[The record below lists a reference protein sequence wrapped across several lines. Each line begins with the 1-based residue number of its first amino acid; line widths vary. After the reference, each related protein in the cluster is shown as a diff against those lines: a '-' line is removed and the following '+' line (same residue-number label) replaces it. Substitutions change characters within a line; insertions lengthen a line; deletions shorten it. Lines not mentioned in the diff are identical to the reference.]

1 MGDHSFNLGSVG
13 SETSIQSA
21 SDQEDMEA
29 VGAYEGGSGMTF
41 RAHNIGWPNV
51 GDGDAFREREETY
64 RESPKPEFWESPVC
78 GGHRDEKGPAKEA
91 EEGQPGMGDRDRA
104 W

>member
-51 GDGDAFREREETY
+51 GDGDAFRER
-64 RESPKPEFWESPVC
+64 
-78 GGHRDEKGPAKEA
+78 
-91 EEGQPGMGDRDRA
+91 GDVQGKSKA
-104 W
+104 